1 MPANPGFL
9 YVVCGPSGVG
19 KTSLV
24 RALVARRP
32 TLALSVSFTTR
43 PPRPGEQDGVAY
55 HFVSTQRFAA
65 MQAGGEFLE
74 HAQVFDHHYAT
85 GASAVAQSLAGGQS
99 VVLEIDW
106 QGARQARD
114 RLPGCVTVMILPP
127 SLAALRERLGGRG
140 DEPAIIDRRMR
151 DALAELGHWPEFDY
165 LVVNAAFEQA
175 LDDLCAIT
183 RAAELRRDSQRAWLA
198 EHLPQLADAGATG

>member
-1 MPANPGFL
+1 MPAAPGLL

-32 TLALSVSFTTR
+32 GLALSVSFTTR

-55 HFVSTQRFAA
+55 HFVSAERFAA
-65 MQAGGEFLE
+65 MQAAGEFLE
-74 HAQVFDHHYAT
+74 HAKVFDHHYGT
-85 GASAVAQSLAGGQS
+85 GAAAVAQSLAGGQS

-114 RLPGCVTVMILPP
+114 RLPGCITVMILPP
-127 SLAALRERLGGRG
+127 SVAALRARLGGRG
-140 DEPAIIDRRMR
+140 DDPQIIGRRMR

-165 LVVNAAFEQA
+165 LVVNDAFEQA

-183 RAAELRRDSQRAWLA
+183 RAAELACDTQRSWLA
-198 EHLPQLADAGATG
+198 ANLPELPDAAP

>member
-1 MPANPGFL
+1 MPAAPGLL

-32 TLALSVSFTTR
+32 GLALSVSFTTR

-55 HFVSTQRFAA
+55 HFVSAERFAA
-65 MQAGGEFLE
+65 MQAAGEFLE
-74 HAQVFDHHYAT
+74 HARVFDHHYGT
-85 GASAVAQSLAGGQS
+85 GAAAVAQSLTGGQS

-127 SLAALRERLGGRG
+127 SVAALRARLGGRG
-140 DEPAIIDRRMR
+140 DNPQIIDRRMR
-151 DALAELGHWPEFDY
+151 SALAELGHWPEFDY
-165 LVVNAAFEQA
+165 LVVNDAFEQA

-183 RAAELRRDSQRAWLA
+183 RAAELTRDRQRSWLA
-198 EHLPQLADAGATG
+198 ANLPELPDAAP

>member
-1 MPANPGFL
+1 MSANPGLL

-32 TLALSVSFTTR
+32 GLALSVSFTTR
-43 PPRPGEQDGVAY
+43 PPRPGEQDGAAY
-55 HFVSTQRFAA
+55 HFVSTERFAT
-65 MQAGGEFLE
+65 MQAAGEFLE
-74 HAQVFDHHYAT
+74 HAQVFDNHYGT
-85 GASAVAQSLAGGQS
+85 GAAAVAQSLAGGQS

-106 QGARQARD
+106 QGARQARS
-114 RLPGCVTVMILPP
+114 RLPGCITVMILPP
-127 SLAALRERLGGRG
+127 SVAALRARLAGRG
-140 DEPAIIDRRMR
+140 DDAQVIDRRMR

-165 LVVNAAFEQA
+165 LVVNDSFEQA

-183 RAAELRRDSQRAWLA
+183 RAAELARDCQRPWLA
-198 EHLPQLADAGATG
+198 ENLPELPSAGEFL

>member
-1 MPANPGFL
+1 MPADPGLL

-114 RLPGCVTVMILPP
+114 RLPGCITVMILPP

-140 DEPAIIDRRMR
+140 DEPALIDRRMR

-183 RAAELRRDSQRAWLA
+183 RAAELRRDSQHTWLA
-198 EHLPQLADAGATG
+198 AHLPQLADAGATG

>member
-1 MPANPGFL
+1 MPAVPGLL

-32 TLALSVSFTTR
+32 GLALSVSFTTR

-55 HFVSTQRFAA
+55 HFVGAPRFAA
-65 MQAGGEFLE
+65 MQAAGEFLE
-74 HAQVFDHHYAT
+74 HAKVFDHDYGTSAV
-85 GASAVAQSLAGGQS
+85 AVAQSLAAGQS

-106 QGARQARD
+106 QGARQARTH
-114 RLPGCVTVMILPP
+114 LPGCVTVMIVPP
-127 SLAALRERLGGRG
+127 SVAVLRERLGGRG

-151 DALAELGHWPEFDY
+151 DALAELGHWPQFDY
-165 LVVNAAFEQA
+165 LVVNDAFEQA

-183 RAAELRRDSQRAWLA
+183 RAAELTRDRQRPWLA
-198 EHLPQLADAGATG
+198 ANLPELPDSAGRA